1 MEHQKITFF
10 FTVFFMHQMVPQF
23 MLFFLMI
30 LLHTPNRA
38 LVRAFLS
45 FSSCTKSCFFLVFF
59 VHQIVLFCGF
69 LRAPNGALLRATV
82 TEVRQ
87 GTNPIYGWQE
97 NHDISPFCTNGVW
110 KKPGG
115 GLVACFSREVLM
127 TRATERDARLGQ
139 KGTATRGWFVVGWTH
154 RTWDMTWLLS
164 WE

>member
-1 MEHQKITFF
+1 MEHQKIEFSS
-10 FTVFFMHQMVPQF
+10 
-23 MLFFLMI
+23 
-30 LLHTPNRA
+30 R
-38 LVRAFLS
+38 
-45 FSSCTKSCFFLVFF
+45 FSSCTESCFFLVFF
-59 VHQIVLFCGF
+59 VHRIVFFSGFLRAPNRVFFWFSSCTKSCFFCGF

-87 GTNPIYGWQE
+87 DTNPLYGWQE